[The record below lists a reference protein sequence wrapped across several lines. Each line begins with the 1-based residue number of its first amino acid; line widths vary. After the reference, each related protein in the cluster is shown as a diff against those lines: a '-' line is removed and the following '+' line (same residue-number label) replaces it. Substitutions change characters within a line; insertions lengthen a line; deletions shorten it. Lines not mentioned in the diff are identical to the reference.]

1 MTFGEQEPVLGS
13 SNPYGGSS
21 PINRLV
27 NAFHMLPGIGPRSA
41 QRLAYH
47 VLRSPSSE
55 ASELANA
62 LLDVKE
68 NIILCES
75 CQNLASRSPC
85 LVCDDMSRAQDL
97 LCVVEEPLDVVAIE
111 RTGDFKGIYHVLHG
125 VIAPRSGVGPE
136 DLKIDELMKR
146 LRSADSPFKE
156 VIIATN
162 PSTEGEATALYLA
175 QLIHALDLKVTR
187 LARGLP
193 TGSDVEYA
201 DIDTLGRAL
210 EFRHEI

>member
-85 LVCDDMSRAQDL
+85 ILCDDMSRAQDL

>member
-1 MTFGEQEPVLGS
+1 MTFGNQGPILGNT
-13 SNPYGGSS
+13 NPYGGSS

-27 NAFHMLPGIGPRSA
+27 SAFHMLPGIGPRSA

-47 VLRSPSSE
+47 VLRSPASE
-55 ASELANA
+55 AQELASA

-75 CQNLASRSPC
+75 CQNLAIKSPC
-85 LVCDDMSRAQDL
+85 NLCDDDGRSQDL

-111 RTGDFKGIYHVLHG
+111 RTGDFKGNYHVLHG

-146 LRSADSPFKE
+146 LRSSDDTVKE
-156 VIIATN
+156 VILATN

-175 QLIHALDLKVTR
+175 QLIHSLDLKVTR

>member
-1 MTFGEQEPVLGS
+1 MTFETQEPILDS
-13 SNPYGGSS
+13 TNPYGGSS

-55 ASELANA
+55 AQELANA

-68 NIILCES
+68 NIVLCDS
-75 CQNLASRSPC
+75 CQNLAVKSPC
-85 LVCDDMSRAQDL
+85 NLCDDKGRLDNL

-111 RTGDFKGIYHVLHG
+111 RTGDFKGNYHVLHG
-125 VIAPRSGVGPE
+125 VIAPRLGVGPE

-146 LRSADSPFKE
+146 LRSSDNTFKE

-175 QLIHALDLKVTR
+175 QLIHLLDLKVTR